1 MQQNPL
7 FFSLMEQTSAL
18 EFIPE
23 QTAQAL
29 GGLTILDRIAREPQ
43 LNGDSDEDQKTG
55 FTETKPEHQT
65 QNRNGTTATDT
76 TADLVPES

>member
-7 FFSLMEQTSAL
+7 FFSLMEQASPL
-18 EFIPE
+18 GFIPE

-29 GGLTILDRIAREPQ
+29 GGLTVLDSIAREPQ
-43 LNGDSDEDQKTG
+43 LNGDGDEDQKTG

-65 QNRNGTTATDT
+65 QNPNGGTTTDI
-76 TADLVPES
+76 TADLVPEN